1 MKFIYGLFFVLLLL
15 VGTPMV
21 YLLILAP
28 GLDLTVNGNTRQYI
42 ALLKRVFN
50 GMDSFVLVAL
60 PFFILAGELMSAGGI
75 TVRLVNLAKFIVG
88 RSKGGLSHVTVASSA
103 MLAGGC
109 GSAVADASAL
119 GSMLI
124 PAMEKNGY
132 RRDYAAG
139 ITAAAAVIVPIIP
152 PSGIMI
158 MYAFINDVSVAAMFI
173 GGIIPGLIIALSLMM
188 MTWILARVK
197 NFPTP
202 DESYAR
208 DYKKAG
214 QSIFV
219 GLMPLLLAYLAFKYG
234 FGVLLFI
241 FLLAAYGF
249 VVYRFINREYIMPAI
264 QSMAALLTPVIL
276 MGGIMG
282 GVFTPTEGAA
292 VAAFWSLIVGLYVNK
307 ELKYKDL
314 PKIFLKSAISA
325 GVILML
331 VASAVAFAYIISRSR
346 APQELSGIVLGI
358 TQNKFLLFAL
368 VNVLLL
374 IVGTFLDAGPAIL
387 ILGPILAPVM
397 ISVGIDPTHFAVV
410 MCINLIVGLIT
421 PPMGL
426 VLFVLSGMTGIGIGK
441 IAKQMMPY
449 FLVEV
454 AIIFLISYI
463 PALTLWLPHMFNF
476 T

>member
-1 MKFIYGLFFVLLLL
+1 MKFIYALFFVLLLL

-21 YLLILAP
+21 YLLVLAP
-28 GLDLTVNGNTRQYI
+28 GLDLTVNGNTKQYI

-75 TVRLVNLAKFIVG
+75 TVRLVDLAKFIVG

-132 RRDYAAG
+132 SRDYAAG

-152 PSGIMI
+152 PSSIMI
-158 MYAFINDVSVAAMFI
+158 IYAFINDVSVAAMFI
-173 GGIIPGLIIALSLMM
+173 GGIIPGLLIAISLMM
-188 MTWILARVK
+188 VTWVLARVK
-197 NFPTP
+197 NFPVP

-208 DYKKAG
+208 DFKKAG
-214 QSIFV
+214 QSVYI
-219 GLMPLLLAYLAFKYG
+219 GLTPLLLIFLIFKYG
-234 FGVLLFI
+234 LNPWLLLPLLVLYGAGLYFFI
-241 FLLAAYGF
+241 DK
-249 VVYRFINREYIMPAI
+249 RYILPAFR
-264 QSMAALLTPVIL
+264 SMAALLTPVIL
-276 MGGIMG
+276 MGGIMKG
-282 GVFTPTEGAA
+282 IFTPTEGAA
-292 VAAFWSLIVGLYVNK
+292 VAAFWSLLVGLYVNK

-314 PKIFLKSAISA
+314 PKIFLKSAVAA

-331 VASAVAFAYIISRSR
+331 VASAVAFAYIISKSR
-346 APQELSGIVLGI
+346 APQELSQLVLSI
-358 TQNKFLLFAL
+358 TENKYLLFAL
-368 VNVLLL
+368 VNILLL

-454 AIIFLISYI
+454 GIIFLISYI
-463 PALTLWLPHMFNF
+463 PALTLWLPRMFQF